1 MMNVRKPIRQWTRS
15 CAEGPQAVCSIL
27 CLSAIAI
34 AFSLA
39 ASRPV
44 AAQAAEQTEI
54 VEWGNGGNP
63 YFRYICGGGRVLIGL
78 QGSAGVLIDSVQA
91 VCGKMEGGRLVGTAQ
106 PEGPVFG
113 GMGGSIHQTAGCA
126 RGITKAE
133 IARNKF
139 DPSVGAITFPCPGAR
154 PGQSTEIR
162 GSGELGGD
170 FRSVSCPSGTVA
182 VGIAGRHGR
191 FIDAFGLLC
200 GPQPVPATE
209 INNLVGQEASFQSF
223 NFPDRFIRHRN
234 SLGFIEPIP
243 DELGKNDA
251 TFRIVSG
258 LGDKRC
264 LSFESYNYKNHFL
277 RHQASRLKL
286 ARSSDD
292 QLFQQDATFCMVSGL
307 ADSAGTSFESL
318 NFPGHYLRHRN
329 FELWLDRYDG
339 TEQFRK
345 DATFRAT
352 QPGGRVNV
360 R

>member
-1 MMNVRKPIRQWTRS
+1 MLEHKRIASWATRYAKGIRTGFLIFNLPIIVLAIS
-15 CAEGPQAVCSIL
+15 
-27 CLSAIAI
+27 LSASTRA
-34 AFSLA
+34 
-39 ASRPV
+39 
-44 AAQAAEQTEI
+44 AAQQAEQTEI
-54 VEWGNGGNP
+54 IEWGNGGNP

-113 GMGGSIHQTAGCA
+113 GMGGSIRQTAGCA
-126 RGITKAE
+126 HSITKAQ

-139 DPSVGAITFPCPGAR
+139 DPYVGAIAFPCPGAR

-182 VGIAGRHGR
+182 VGIAGRDGR
-191 FIDAFGLLC
+191 FLDAFGLLC

-209 INNLVGQEASFQSF
+209 INNLVGQEISFQSY

-234 SLGFIEPIP
+234 SLGFVETIP

-251 TFRIVSG
+251 TFKIVPG
-258 LGDKRC
+258 LAGRC
-264 LSFESYNYKNHFL
+264 VSFESHNYPNHFL

-286 ARSSDD
+286 AQRSDD
-292 QLFQQDATFCMVSGL
+292 QLFRQDATFCMVSGL
-307 ADSAGTSFESL
+307 ADSAGTSFESV
-318 NFPGHYLRHRN
+318 NYPGHYLRHKN